1 MSYKISPTD
10 DLDACMAIRFT
21 VFVDEQGVPAEIEHD
36 DYDAVARHMLATD
49 KGRPVGTAR
58 IVLQGSAGKIGR
70 VAVLKEARGTGLG
83 AALVR
88 ACEKEMKKLPEVKE
102 TILTAQTSALGFYEK
117 LGYVAEGD
125 EFDDAGIPHLLM
137 RRPLR

>member
-1 MSYKISPTD
+1 MSTKISLTD

-36 DYDAVARHMLATD
+36 DYDAVARHLLATHNG
-49 KGRPVGTAR
+49 KPVGTAR
-58 IVLQGSAGKIGR
+58 IVLQGRSAKIGR

-88 ACEKEMKKLPEVKE
+88 ACEKEMSKLGGVDE
-102 TILTAQTSALGFYEK
+102 TILTAQVSALGFYEK